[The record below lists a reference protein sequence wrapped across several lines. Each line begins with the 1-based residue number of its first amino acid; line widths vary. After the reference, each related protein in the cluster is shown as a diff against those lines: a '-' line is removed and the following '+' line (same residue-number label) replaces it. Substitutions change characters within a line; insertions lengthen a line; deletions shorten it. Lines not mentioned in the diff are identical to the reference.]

1 MSSVTRNLICMQW
14 TNPVRDTRKTAKDT
28 WSEGKGRTQRL
39 GAATPCVLRGT
50 AMPGLLLHVD
60 KPQGSAQA
68 DRLDSDSEMWELSCA
83 VAGIH

>member
-1 MSSVTRNLICMQW
+1 MQW
-14 TNPVRDTRKTAKDT
+14 ANSIRSEDTRKTAKDT

-60 KPQGSAQA
+60 KPRGSAQA
-68 DRLDSDSEMWELSCA
+68 NRLDSDLEMWELFYA